1 MTAEN
6 EVVKL
11 VVGAAA
17 AATVAVCGLVEM
29 AQLKPTAPAKPDST
43 SYPMPAETLDGP
55 VHSAKEFQY
64 AEPED
69 ESMDAIADIDHSA
82 EW

>member
-6 EVVKL
+6 EVVKI

-29 AQLKPTAPAKPDST
+29 AQLKTTSPEKPDST
-43 SYPMPAETLDGP
+43 SFPMPAETLDGP
-55 VHSAKEFQY
+55 IYSAKEQKY
-64 AEPED
+64 AATD
-69 ESMDAIADIDHSA
+69 DDLNRDIDHSA